1 MIDLTVTK
9 NDLGLFQADAVLTL
23 PPLCISRQK
32 AERDD
37 LEYEI
42 RRAFSELVEEVVQK
56 QIKDDF

>member
-1 MIDLTVTK
+1 MIELTVTK
-9 NDLGLFQADAVLTL
+9 NELGLFQADAVLTL

-42 RRAFSELVEEVVQK
+42 RRAFSELVEEIVGK

>member
-1 MIDLTVTK
+1 MIELTVTK
-9 NDLGLFQADAVLTL
+9 NELGLFQADAVLTL

-42 RRAFSELVEEVVQK
+42 RRAFSELVEEIVQK
-56 QIKDDF
+56 QIKEDF